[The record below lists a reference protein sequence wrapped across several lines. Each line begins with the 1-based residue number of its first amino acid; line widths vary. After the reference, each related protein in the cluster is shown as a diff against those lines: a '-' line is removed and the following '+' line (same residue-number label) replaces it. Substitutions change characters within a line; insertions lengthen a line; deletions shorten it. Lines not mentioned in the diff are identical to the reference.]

1 MWLKDLGKILLDVP
15 GCKGL
20 KYLPDTM
27 VADLQLHSL
36 GYNEEVFLV
45 RKEYLIALDALN
57 MKSSTGGGIIITGP
71 SGIGMVH
78 LLVIIVLLIL

>member
-20 KYLPDTM
+20 KYLPDTK
-27 VADLQLHSL
+27 VDDLQLHTL
-36 GYNEEVFLV
+36 GYNEQVLLV

-57 MKSSTGGGIIITGP
+57 MKSNTGGGIVITGS

-78 LLVIIVLLIL
+78 LLVMVVLLIL